1 MEKEELGRP
10 KTTNHA
16 RIPMRAYTHTSE
28 HILTCAG
35 PSSPAAPCL
44 PPPAESASLADAL
57 ETSVSLLHA
66 RVTALTAIRRQ
77 TGATGS
83 PAHSRVVCNDISL
96 RAYLPDRAPTYNS
109 VTPTR
114 FLSERVGYRKL
125 GATFLASPV
134 RGEKLHQ
141 GPRPRPGD

>member
-1 MEKEELGRP
+1 
-10 KTTNHA
+10 
-16 RIPMRAYTHTSE
+16 MRAYTQTSS
-28 HILTCAG
+28 HILTRAC
-35 PSSPAAPCL
+35 PSSPAAPRL
-44 PPPAESASLADAL
+44 PPPAESASRADAQ
-57 ETSVSLLHA
+57 ETSVSLTLLHA
-66 RVTALTAIRRQ
+66 RVTALMAIRRQ